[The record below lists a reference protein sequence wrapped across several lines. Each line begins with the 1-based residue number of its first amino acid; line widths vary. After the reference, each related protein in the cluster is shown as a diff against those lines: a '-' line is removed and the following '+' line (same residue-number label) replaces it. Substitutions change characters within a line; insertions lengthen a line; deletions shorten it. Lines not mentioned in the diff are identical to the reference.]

1 MGGRFLPQ
9 RFSFLV
15 HGVHGATATT
25 DFPGASDSLKI
36 LQASLAAKRS
46 HELLMSKQLRASTE
60 RRYLVVGYLG
70 NTCPKREPEKKLS
83 TRDIIMHFQK
93 HWYLDLACHIYI
105 SHHVI
110 ITVYDVLPDWE
121 RQFCRR
127 KARTT
132 SAVHHKPIFVYAN
145 HIYIYM

>member
-1 MGGRFLPQ
+1 MVVFCHRDS
-9 RFSFLV
+9 RFLV

-70 NTCPKREPEKKLS
+70 NTCPKREPEKNIIHTWYYYALS
-83 TRDIIMHFQK
+83 ETLISWSCMSYIHIPSCNYYRLWRFAGLRASVLQEKSKDYICCASQTDICVCK
-93 HWYLDLACHIYI
+93 
-105 SHHVI
+105 S
-110 ITVYDVLPDWE
+110 
-121 RQFCRR
+121 
-127 KARTT
+127 
-132 SAVHHKPIFVYAN
+132 
-145 HIYIYM
+145 YIYM